1 MSTAFG
7 ISCIPMVFV
16 VVASIVGRNLA
27 DRPEYATLSTCV
39 MWGALVLMC
48 GATGFVG
55 MRVLKR

>member
-1 MSTAFG
+1 
-7 ISCIPMVFV
+7 MVFV